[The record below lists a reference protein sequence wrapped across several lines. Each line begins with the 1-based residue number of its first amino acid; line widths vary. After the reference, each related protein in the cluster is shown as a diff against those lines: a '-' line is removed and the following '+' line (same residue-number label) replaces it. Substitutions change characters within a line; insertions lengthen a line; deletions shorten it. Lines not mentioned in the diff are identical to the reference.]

1 MLLLC
6 FNITW
11 FILGTYGILEKKYTL
26 PILCSCAGIRERA
39 HNLGGRETC
48 VQWPALSKVV
58 LFEAGQLLLGTEA
71 RIKLN
76 NAHFKIP
83 SMGLNE

>member
-26 PILCSCAGIRERA
+26 PILCYCAGIGERA
-39 HNLGGRETC
+39 HNLGGREAY
-48 VQWPALSKVV
+48 VQLPALSKVV
-58 LFEAGQLLLGTEA
+58 LFEACQLLLGTGA

-76 NAHFKIP
+76 NAHFKIHG
-83 SMGLNE
+83 MGLNE

>member
-1 MLLLC
+1 MLLC
-6 FNITW
+6 FNVTW
-11 FILGTYGILEKKYTL
+11 FILGTYGILEKNTL
-26 PILCSCAGIRERA
+26 PNLCYCAGIRERA
-39 HNLGGRETC
+39 HSLGGRETC

-76 NAHFKIP
+76 NRYLKIH

>member
-6 FNITW
+6 FDITW
-11 FILGTYGILEKKYTL
+11 FILGTYGILGKKYTL
-26 PILCSCAGIRERA
+26 PILCYCAGIRERA

-58 LFEAGQLLLGTEA
+58 LFEAGQLLPGTGA

-76 NAHFKIP
+76 DAHFKIHRL
-83 SMGLNE
+83 GLNE